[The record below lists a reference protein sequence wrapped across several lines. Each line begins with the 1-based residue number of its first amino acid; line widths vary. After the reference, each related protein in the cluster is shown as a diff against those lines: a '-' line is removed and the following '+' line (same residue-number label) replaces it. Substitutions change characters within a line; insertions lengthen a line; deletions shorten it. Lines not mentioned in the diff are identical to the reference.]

1 MHINQFIHFVASATI
16 KTQIMFWT
24 LFWAIV
30 PLVAAYFLSRKV
42 KPAKNE
48 FLPVVWDMLAWATS
62 PKGGFIVTMLYFL
75 LFAFFGGWMNLFI
88 SAVLAYFAFPDLQQ
102 WVKKQKLLG
111 QILEVLEK
119 ASKHLAYFILGLFYE
134 SEVAKQKVAN
144 GLNFLQ
150 DVQENFLE
158 SFAEAKEAR
167 EEALQAKADDENE
180 EPEDE
185 WLKNQNG

>member
-1 MHINQFIHFVASATI
+1 
-16 KTQIMFWT
+16 MFWT
-24 LFWAIV
+24 LFWAIA

-62 PKGGFIVTMLYFL
+62 PKGGYVVAMLYFL
-75 LFAFFGGWMNLFI
+75 LFIFSGGWLDLFI
-88 SAVLAYFAFPDLQQ
+88 SAAFAYFAFPGLQQ

-111 QILEVLEK
+111 QIVEVLEK
-119 ASKHLAYFILGLFYE
+119 ASKHLAYFILGFFYE

-144 GLNFLQ
+144 SLNFLQ
-150 DVQENFLE
+150 DVQQNFLE
-158 SFAEAKEAR
+158 SFTAAKEAR
-167 EEALQAKADDENE
+167 EEALQAKAADDENE

-185 WLKNQNG
+185 WLNNQNG